1 MAPKT
6 KFKSLGIFFSTTD
19 DCVND
24 NIHPRLKKIRNVMN
38 MWKERDLSIKGRIT
52 LIKSLMASQ
61 LTYIATVVKIPP
73 DTMKSIDREIKSF
86 MWRGRPPKVKWSV
99 MCQPIERG
107 GLGAV
112 NIDSYI
118 KSIRLSWLRRMLTD
132 TDAKWRMILQQA
144 IGHIALPDLLRGNLT
159 YKFAERL
166 RLPSFYCN
174 IILEYHRMKPVPRP
188 NCAEDIQCQCLWYNV
203 NIQIDSDT
211 VFFSGMYRQGIK
223 YIGHIVRN
231 GELIDFNSLC
241 RLYPGTSV
249 NSFHYQ
255 CLKHA
260 IPREWKTTIRANKSV
275 RFSVPIADKKLSIR
289 AVDSDID
296 IATAQSKHFYL
307 AVIPSDVTPTC
318 KVRWSGEHF
327 NFEEERWKEIYRL
340 PYEVSTSTKL
350 QTLQYR
356 IINRYVPT
364 RKFLFDRKIIQSPQ
378 CYYCKEIDNLYHFLY
393 DCLDTRRFWNDV
405 MRVMNRNLG
414 RQFRL
419 SAELVLF
426 GCKKLGVIAN
436 LLILLAKQ
444 YIVNKKLKCETL
456 LTNVFWIHVR
466 RQYEVE
472 KCIVSKPGSRVN
484 EFNRRWQKFV
494 DFLDT
499 Q

>member
-1 MAPKT
+1 M
-6 KFKSLGIFFSTTD
+6 
-19 DCVND
+19 
-24 NIHPRLKKIRNVMN
+24 
-38 MWKERDLSIKGRIT
+38 
-52 LIKSLMASQ
+52 
-61 LTYIATVVKIPP
+61 
-73 DTMKSIDREIKSF
+73 
-86 MWRGRPPKVKWSV
+86 
-99 MCQPIERG
+99 
-107 GLGAV
+107 
-112 NIDSYI
+112 
-118 KSIRLSWLRRMLTD
+118 
-132 TDAKWRMILQQA
+132 
-144 IGHIALPDLLRGNLT
+144 
-159 YKFAERL
+159 
-166 RLPSFYCN
+166 
-174 IILEYHRMKPVPRP
+174 
-188 NCAEDIQCQCLWYNV
+188 
-203 NIQIDSDT
+203 
-211 VFFSGMYRQGIK
+211 
-223 YIGHIVRN
+223 
-231 GELIDFNSLC
+231 
-241 RLYPGTSV
+241 SV

-456 LTNVFWIHVR
+456 LTNVFWIHVK

-472 KCIVSKPGSRVN
+472 KCIVSKPGSCVN
-484 EFNRRWQKFV
+484 EFNRR
-494 DFLDT
+494 
-499 Q
+499 